1 MIGSSC
7 RRALKTP
14 GEPLK
19 RDYLKPLREK
29 LDIRLPQVAEL
40 AEKDEERNRRR
51 SERVL
56 LQVAVI
62 IGMRTP
68 EGREVSQDGYTLVVN
83 AHGGLLETGM
93 RVEAGR
99 EIFVANPRTGARE
112 PCRAVHVRRSGGDA
126 YAVTFEFER
135 KAPQFWP
142 IVSPPADWKGQD

>member
-1 MIGSSC
+1 M
-7 RRALKTP
+7 
-14 GEPLK
+14 K

-29 LDIRLPQVAEL
+29 FDIRSQRIAEL
-40 AEKDEERNRRR
+40 TGTEDARNRRR

-68 EGREVSQDGYTLVVN
+68 EGKEVSQDGYTLVVN
-83 AHGGLLETGM
+83 AHGGMLETGM

-99 EIFVANPRTGARE
+99 EIFLANPRTGVRE
-112 PCRAVHVRRSGGDA
+112 RCRALDVRRSGGDA

-135 KAPQFWP
+135 KAAQFWP
-142 IVSPPADWKGQD
+142 IVFPPEDWKAPE

>member
-1 MIGSSC
+1 M
-7 RRALKTP
+7 
-14 GEPLK
+14 K
-19 RDYLKPLREK
+19 RDYLKPLLEK
-29 LDIRLPQVAEL
+29 FDTRSQRIAEL
-40 AEKDEERNRRR
+40 AETDDAINRRR

-99 EIFVANPRTGARE
+99 EIFLANPRTGARE
-112 PCRAVHVRRSGGDA
+112 QCRALDVRRSGGDA

-135 KAPQFWP
+135 KAAQFWP
-142 IVSPPADWKGQD
+142 IVFPPEDWKAPE

>member
-1 MIGSSC
+1 
-7 RRALKTP
+7 
-14 GEPLK
+14 LK
-19 RDYLKPLREK
+19 RDYLKAIWEK
-29 LDIRLPQVAEL
+29 PDTRLPKVSEL
-40 AEKDEERNRRR
+40 VEKDASRNRRR

-62 IGMRTP
+62 IGMKTP

-99 EIFVANPRTGARE
+99 EIFLANPRTGARE
-112 PCRAVHVRRSGGDA
+112 SCRAVHVRRSGGDA

-135 KAPQFWP
+135 RAAQFWP
-142 IVSPPADWKGQD
+142 IVFPPGDWTTEG